1 MLYLRYHFR
10 SADFLRQS
18 YISTQKYNA
27 PFSTQIGY
35 LGIESVNCLTSVTPY
50 EEFFKWRSLLGGVSL
65 L

>member
-1 MLYLRYHFR
+1 MLYLRYHFC

-18 YISTQKYNA
+18 YVSTQKYN
-27 PFSTQIGY
+27 SIQIGY

-50 EEFFKWRSLLGGVSL
+50 EEFFKSRSLLGGVSL